1 MLSYTKLA
9 VHLEDSRMLN
19 KNNLIIFSLWL
30 FFPLAAIASIHD
42 KSRAGIYYDFSFN
55 PKVAMISDPGSQ
67 SKHKSLH
74 FAGAVVDV
82 PYNEYLVFGFSL
94 DLFSTTSY
102 IRDRPLMLGSYG
114 DIGAMGG
121 IISGKIRPQFPINF
135 SFGDLLLFV
144 AFDGGVGGTPAL
156 VFGSHNLSRDD
167 DYDQYE
173 KFPTPFPIVFNTA
186 AKIGAEFYFSEIFG
200 VELSGGFRSLWFMHP
215 FVRKDFIPSNA
226 KPGPDKSVV
235 AYDLSS
241 FFAGAS
247 LKMAF

>member
-1 MLSYTKLA
+1 MLIRKFIL
-9 VHLEDSRMLN
+9 
-19 KNNLIIFSLWL
+19 LWL
-30 FFPLAAIASIHD
+30 FFSFAAIASIHD

-55 PKVAMISDPGSQ
+55 PKVAMISDPGNQ

-82 PYNEYLVFGFSL
+82 PYNQYLTFGFSL
-94 DLFSTTSY
+94 DLFSTTSFL
-102 IRDRPLMLGSYG
+102 RDNPLMLGSYG

-167 DYDQYE
+167 DYKKNS

-186 AKIGAEFYFSEIFG
+186 AKIGAEFYFSELIG
-200 VELSGGFRSLWFMHP
+200 IELAGGFRSLWFIHP
-215 FVRKDFIPSNA
+215 MVNWVAGSSGK
-226 KPGPDKSVV
+226 KGPPNKSVV